1 MLAKNGLEMVMCG
14 RIQLDIIQFC
24 AMNTQDYIYYQLI
37 SIILI
42 ITCFSTPA

>member
-1 MLAKNGLEMVMCG
+1 
-14 RIQLDIIQFC
+14 
-24 AMNTQDYIYYQLI
+24 MNTQDYIYYQLI